1 MLMTGVN
8 WYLHSHIKW
17 RFDYGFGH
25 LSGRSPEG
33 NINVFETRL
42 EVDF

>member
-1 MLMTGVN
+1 MLMGGLN
-8 WYLHSHIKW
+8 WYLHSHVKW

-25 LSGRSPEG
+25 VSGRTPEG
-33 NINVFETRL
+33 DLNVFQTRV